1 MNNEVFLKITTA
13 IITIAVTLITGYLI
27 PWLKSK
33 INQTQLEKIDYYVRL
48 AVRCAEQIYT
58 AEQWVQKKE
67 YVTKYITDVC
77 NNTFNLTLSDT
88 DIDVL
93 IEGAVNELK
102 KG

>member
-1 MNNEVFLKITTA
+1 MNNEVFLKIIGA

-48 AVRCAEQIYT
+48 AVRCADQIYT
-58 AEQWVQKKE
+58 AEQWAQKKE

-77 NNTFNLTLSDT
+77 NKTFNLTLTET

-93 IEGAVNELK
+93 IEGAVNDLRH
-102 KG
+102 

>member
-48 AVRCAEQIYT
+48 AVRCADQIYT
-58 AEQWVQKKE
+58 TEQWAQKKE

-77 NNTFNLTLSDT
+77 NKTFNLTLTET

-93 IEGAVNELK
+93 IEGAVNDLRH
-102 KG
+102 